1 MINVIKIQKKTGYLE
16 NDPMGGDESYSA
28 SKGSAELLI
37 NSYIK
42 SYFFLKKIRFLYVL
56 LEQVT
61 LLVAE
66 TGVKID

>member
-1 MINVIKIQKKTGYLE
+1 MLIIFLVKEAQSFFNKYSDIMYNRDDVILLKKFT
-16 NDPMGGDESYSA
+16 D
-28 SKGSAELLI
+28 
-37 NSYIK
+37 
-42 SYFFLKKIRFLYVL
+42 KKIRFLYVL